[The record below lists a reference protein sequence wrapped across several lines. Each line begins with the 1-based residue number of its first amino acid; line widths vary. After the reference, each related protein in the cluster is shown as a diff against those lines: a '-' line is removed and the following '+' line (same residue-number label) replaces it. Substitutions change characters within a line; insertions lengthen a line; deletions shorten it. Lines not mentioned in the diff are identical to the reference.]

1 MSPLKET
8 RRACELH
15 QRRILALLKG
25 PRRSQYKNTK
35 SPISLIIIKN
45 PKNGK
50 LRGQGRG
57 PWARGTGSPARG
69 TRPGR
74 RAPWYCCCYEVGG
87 QRLSCGATA
96 QLGRGPLLLL
106 GCAQLLHAPDLVQQA
121 RDEGLEGGR
130 TLRRQ
135 DPRRTGPQAP
145 PPSGETTSLP
155 QWVCNSQPAA
165 PSGAWG
171 ERITVSLQNT
181 DLEFTHTLF
190 QGTGDATATEQ
201 LSKYHWP
208 HLVEA
213 KAESKKIIE
222 LTAADQGRPASRGLP
237 TQQWADRLPAAL

>member
-74 RAPWYCCCYEVGG
+74 RAPWYCCCYEVSG
-87 QRLSCGATA
+87 QRLSCGATV

-121 RDEGLEGGR
+121 RDEGLSGFVTVNQQLLDPGSPGIIALHVQEFIHIDFQ
-130 TLRRQ
+130 LWDLLFLAVVEASELLQ
-135 DPRRTGPQAP
+135 DP
-145 PPSGETTSLP
+145 L
-155 QWVCNSQPAA
+155 
-165 PSGAWG
+165 
-171 ERITVSLQNT
+171 LQ
-181 DLEFTHTLF
+181 
-190 QGTGDATATEQ
+190 
-201 LSKYHWP
+201 
-208 HLVEA
+208 VEA
-213 KAESKKIIE
+213 
-222 LTAADQGRPASRGLP
+222 LP
-237 TQQWADRLPAAL
+237 